1 MSTLDY
7 DHGYG
12 TGHVA
17 PDCLDLKEA
26 LENNI
31 SKEDYF
37 GSVSLKD
44 FFDGWQ
50 ACGVGMDELKYMI
63 DYDNGYSL
71 NLLYS
76 LQEQYNR
83 NSNRLPEVKIYRAV
97 PPDINSINDGDW
109 ISLNKDYCHTHGKNV
124 LAGDYKI
131 LEDKVSID
139 KIYWDGGNLTEFGF
153 DSRLIRDQELNND
166 NPLINQEIDLDKG
179 YSVVFTDIQEEMS
192 VADVY
197 DGYGDIIAFD
207 VEMNYWEGI
216 TNDEIVERFNNK
228 FMNGDF
234 TDFYPSDLDI
244 TLYFNY
250 YEEDRNVVNYSV
262 EIQGGAFDGL
272 NFDIEYNNSSYEYN
286 IDNTIKERL
295 EKSSVFD
302 EITDM
307 ITEDLEDNE
316 YVPESFF
323 LLNSLEDKLAAVSE
337 KAAKQIINTFDFNKD
352 DLAI

>member
-1 MSTLDY
+1 M
-7 DHGYG
+7 
-12 TGHVA
+12 
-17 PDCLDLKEA
+17 KE
-26 LENNI
+26 EI
-31 SKEDYF
+31 
-37 GSVSLKD
+37 
-44 FFDGWQ
+44 
-50 ACGVGMDELKYMI
+50 
-63 DYDNGYSL
+63 
-71 NLLYS
+71 
-76 LQEQYNR
+76 
-83 NSNRLPEVKIYRAV
+83 
-97 PPDINSINDGDW
+97 
-109 ISLNKDYCHTHGKNV
+109 KDYTEIGYDLTPIICEGK
-124 LAGDYKI
+124 
-131 LEDKVSID
+131 
-139 KIYWDGGNLTEFGF
+139 
-153 DSRLIRDQELNND
+153 LNN
-166 NPLINQEIDLDKG
+166 NSLINQEIDLTKG

-192 VADVY
+192 VADIY
-197 DGYGDIIAFD
+197 DGYGDIIASD
-207 VEMNYWEGI
+207 IEMNYWKGI

-234 TDFYPSDLDI
+234 TDFCPSDLDV

-272 NFDIEYNNSSYEYN
+272 NFDIEYDNSSYEYN